1 MDIAKYKSQMEATIK
16 HLKEE
21 FHLIQVG
28 KASTSLL
35 DWINVDTTYGS
46 MKLPQLGH
54 VSLLDNQTLKIEVW
68 DKAVI
73 WTVQKAIYN
82 ADLWLSP
89 SVELSYILVKIPPL
103 TQERRSDIVKK
114 IKVMWEDI
122 KASLRRVRHDA
133 IKSNDKELS
142 EKEISEN
149 EHKINIQNIDDLIKN
164 KTKEVDDVAKIKS
177 EEIMKI

>member
-1 MDIAKYKSQMEATIK
+1 MDIAKYKSQMDSIIK
-16 HLKEE
+16 HMKDE

-35 DWINVDTTYGS
+35 DGINVDTTYGS

-54 VSLLDNQTLKIEVW
+54 VSLLDNQTLKVEVW
-68 DKAVI
+68 DKSVMWA
-73 WTVQKAIYN
+73 VQKAIYD

-103 TQERRSDIVKK
+103 TQERRLDIVKK
-114 IKVMWEDI
+114 VKIMWEDT
-122 KASLRRVRHDA
+122 KASLRRTRHDA
-133 IKSNDKELS
+133 IKSNDKELA

-164 KTKEVDDVAKIKS
+164 KTKEIDESVKLKS
-177 EEIMKI
+177 EEVMKI